1 VTSGSAQLGPEARRD
16 ALAGMAAE
24 PLDVLIIGGG
34 VTGTGAAL
42 DAATRGLRVGLVEA
56 RDFAAGTSS
65 KSSKLIH
72 GGLRYLEQFDFGL
85 VREAL
90 RERSLL
96 LRRLAPHLVR
106 PIPFVYPLRHRYWE
120 RFYVGTGI
128 LLYDLLGGSRALPGH
143 RHLSE
148 AGTERVFPDLRPDV
162 TVGAIQYWDAQV
174 DDARY
179 VATLARTAALNGA
192 LLATS
197 AEVISFLHDG
207 GSGDDGRISGAS
219 VRDLETGD
227 EIEVRARAVVGATG
241 IWTDPIQQLAGTEGT
256 FHVRMSKGI
265 HLVVRGEKIDSQ
277 TGMILRTEK
286 SVLFLIPWKGDWII
300 GTTDTDWELERAHP
314 APSQAD
320 IDYVL
325 GHINAVI
332 RQPLAQTDIEAVY
345 AGLRPLVSA
354 AKASTA
360 RLSREHAVAEPVPGL
375 VMIAGGKFTTYRV
388 MGRDVIDAAA
398 RSMGSEVGKDGGI
411 ARSATAWTPLYGADG
426 WFATWNRRRRIA
438 EETGLP
444 PARVDHLLNR
454 YGTATHELLDL
465 IEARPELGEP
475 IPGGGDYLAVEAL
488 YAASHEG
495 ALHLED
501 VLERRTRIAIEVAD
515 RGRAAA
521 EPVARLMA
529 EVLGWD
535 VARIGEELKQY
546 RSVVD
551 ARLAAEQQPDDAAAN
566 AARLQAE
573 EIRPVVPV
581 AELKAKGPG
590 SATRGS
596 GGARGRSAA
605 GASVSRAASAASGG
619 TSRGARAKSDPT
631 TPPRGSRSAA
641 RRGDGSR

>member
-1 VTSGSAQLGPEARRD
+1 
-16 ALAGMAAE
+16 MASE
-24 PLDVLIIGGG
+24 QLDVLVIGGG

-42 DAATRGLRVGLVEA
+42 DAATRGLSVGLVEA
-56 RDFAAGTSS
+56 RDYAAGTSS

-72 GGLRYLEQFDFGL
+72 GGLRYLEQFDFRL

-96 LRRLAPHLVR
+96 LRRIAPHLVR

-148 AGTERVFPDLRPDV
+148 FGTQRVFPDLRTDV
-162 TVGAIQYWDAQV
+162 TVGSIQYWDAQV
-174 DDARY
+174 DDARF

-192 LLATS
+192 LLASS
-197 AEVISFLHDG
+197 AEVIGFLRAADG
-207 GSGDDGRISGAS
+207 QGRISGAR
-219 VRDLETGD
+219 VRDLESGD
-227 EIEVRARAVVGATG
+227 QMEVRARVVVGATG
-241 IWTDPIQQLAGTEGT
+241 IWTDPIQKLAGTDGA

-265 HLVVRGEKIDSQ
+265 HLVVPGDRIESQ

-286 SVLFLIPWKGDWII
+286 SVLFLIPWKGHWVI
-300 GTTDTDWELERAHP
+300 GTTDTDWELNRAHP
-314 APSQAD
+314 APSEAD
-320 IDYVL
+320 IEYVL
-325 GHINAVI
+325 EHLNAVLVRPI
-332 RQPLAQTDIEAVY
+332 SKSDIEAVY

-354 AKASTA
+354 RRTSTA

-388 MGRDVIDAAA
+388 MGKDVIDAAA
-398 RSMGSEVGKDGGI
+398 RSMGSEVGRDNGTPK
-411 ARSATAWTPLYGADG
+411 SATAWTPLYGADG
-426 WFATWNRRRRIA
+426 WYAAWNSRKRLA
-438 EETGLP
+438 DEAGLP
-444 PARVDHLLNR
+444 PGRTDHLLNR
-454 YGTATHELLDL
+454 YGTAAHELLEL
-465 IEARPELGEP
+465 IAERPELAEP
-475 IPGGGDYLAVEAL
+475 IPGGGEYLLAEAR

-495 ALHLED
+495 ALHLVD
-501 VLERRTRIAIEVAD
+501 VLERRTRIAIEVPD
-515 RGRAAA
+515 RGLAAA

-535 VARIGEELKQY
+535 EARIGAELEQY

-551 ARLAAEQQPDDAAAN
+551 ARLAAEAMPDDASAN

-581 AELKAKGPG
+581 MQL
-590 SATRGS
+590 
-596 GGARGRSAA
+596 A
-605 GASVSRAASAASGG
+605 GASVSQARSAGSAG
-619 TSRGARAKSDPT
+619 TSRSARARS
-631 TPPRGSRSAA
+631 PRSTAPRERRSAA
-641 RRGDGSR
+641 RRGGDNR

>member
-1 VTSGSAQLGPEARRD
+1 
-16 ALAGMAAE
+16 MAAE

-42 DAATRGLRVGLVEA
+42 DASTRGLRVGLVEA

-72 GGLRYLEQFDFGL
+72 GGLRYLEQFDFRL

-120 RFYVGTGI
+120 RFYVGSGI

-143 RHLSE
+143 RHLAE
-148 AGTERVFPDLRPDV
+148 AGTQRVFPDLRPDV

-174 DDARY
+174 DDARM

-197 AEVISFLHDG
+197 AEVIGFLREG
-207 GSGDDGRISGAS
+207 GSEDGRINGAR
-219 VRDLETGD
+219 VRDLESGD
-227 EIEVRARAVVGATG
+227 EIDVRARVVVGATG
-241 IWTDPIQQLAGTEGT
+241 IWTDPIQRMAGTDGT
-256 FHVRMSKGI
+256 FHVRMSKGV

-300 GTTDTDWELERAHP
+300 GTTDTDWELDRAHP

-325 GHINAVI
+325 DHINAVI
-332 RQPLAQTDIEAVY
+332 RRPLAQTDIEAVY

-388 MGRDVIDAAA
+388 MARDVIDAAA
-398 RSMGSEVGKDGGI
+398 RSMGGEIGRDGGVP
-411 ARSATAWTPLYGADG
+411 RSATAWTPLYGADG

-438 EETGLP
+438 EERGLP
-444 PARVDHLLNR
+444 PARIDHLLNR
-454 YGTATHELLDL
+454 YGTAAHELLDL

-475 IPGGGDYLAVEAL
+475 IPGGGDYLAAEAL

-495 ALHLED
+495 ALHLVD

-535 VARIGEELKQY
+535 DARIEAELEQY

-551 ARLAAEQQPDDAAAN
+551 ARLGAEQQPDDAAAN
-566 AARLQAE
+566 ATRLQAE
-573 EIRPVVPV
+573 EIRPVVPIV
-581 AELKAKGPG
+581 ELAATGPG
-590 SATRGS
+590 KATPGDRA
-596 GGARGRSAA
+596 ARGRAAA
-605 GASVSRAASAASGG
+605 GASVNQAESTASGG
-619 TSRGARAKSDPT
+619 TSRGARERSDPK
-631 TPPRGSRSAA
+631 PPRRGLRSAA
-641 RRGDGSR
+641 RRGDDSR

>member
-1 VTSGSAQLGPEARRD
+1 
-16 ALAGMAAE
+16 MAAE

-42 DAATRGLRVGLVEA
+42 DASTRGLRVGLVEA

-72 GGLRYLEQFDFGL
+72 GGLRYLEQFDFRL

-120 RFYVGTGI
+120 RFYVGSGI

-143 RHLSE
+143 RHLAE
-148 AGTERVFPDLRPDV
+148 AGTQRVFPDLRPDV

-197 AEVISFLHDG
+197 AEVIGFLREADG
-207 GSGDDGRISGAS
+207 QGRINGAR
-219 VRDLETGD
+219 VRDLESGD
-227 EIEVRARAVVGATG
+227 EFEVRARVLVGATG
-241 IWTDPIQQLAGTEGT
+241 IWTDPIQKLAGTEGT

-265 HLVVRGEKIDSQ
+265 HLVVPGDRIESQ

-286 SVLFLIPWKGDWII
+286 SVLFLIPWKGHWVV
-300 GTTDTDWELERAHP
+300 GTTDTDWELNRAHP
-314 APSQAD
+314 APSEAD

-325 GHINAVI
+325 ERLNAVLVRPI
-332 RQPLAQTDIEAVY
+332 SKGDIEAVY

-354 AKASTA
+354 RKASTA

-388 MGRDVIDAAA
+388 MGKDVIDAAA
-398 RSMGSEVGKDGGI
+398 RSMGTEVGRENGTPK
-411 ARSATAWTPLYGADG
+411 SATGWTPLYGADG
-426 WFATWNRRRRIA
+426 WYAAWNSRRRLA
-438 EETGLP
+438 DESGMP
-444 PARVDHLLNR
+444 PGRMDHLLNR
-454 YGTATHELLDL
+454 YGTATHELLEL
-465 IEARPELGEP
+465 IAERPELAEP
-475 IPGGGDYLAVEAL
+475 IPGGGEYLLAEAR

-495 ALHLED
+495 ALHLVD
-501 VLERRTRIAIEVAD
+501 VLERRTRIAIEVPD
-515 RGRAAA
+515 RGLAAA

-535 VARIGEELKQY
+535 EARIGAELEQY

-551 ARLAAEQQPDDAAAN
+551 ARLAAERMPDDASAN

-581 AELKAKGPG
+581 MELAAAAAAAETA
-590 SATRGS
+590 
-596 GGARGRSAA
+596 GGEA
-605 GASVSRAASAASGG
+605 GASVSRARSAGAAG
-619 TSRGARAKSDPT
+619 TSRSARARS
-631 TPPRGSRSAA
+631 PRATAPREPRSAA
-641 RRGDGSR
+641 RRGGDNR